1 MASIHMTAQEYQ
13 KFIRQRSGLPSAT
26 GPPSAKKPKYHNVKI
41 YIYEDGFVAN
51 QKVIG
56 HGKLLRKYDSTKEY
70 RRSEELRLLERAH
83 KISVLSEQVPIEIS
97 PPFTDS
103 DGKKHSAVTYRADF
117 SYVENGCVVI
127 EDVKGQDK
135 NTGKYLCTE
144 AFRLKWKLLQ
154 SKYPNIIFR
163 LY

>member
-1 MASIHMTAQEYQ
+1 MSAQEYQ

-51 QKVIG
+51 QKVTG

-83 KISVLSEQVPIEIS
+83 KISALSEQVPIEIS

-103 DGKKHSAVTYRADF
+103 NGKKHSAALNVTLA
-117 SYVENGCVVI
+117 
-127 EDVKGQDK
+127 VKVPER
-135 NTGKYLCTE
+135 NFPAVL
-144 AFRLKWKLLQ
+144 
-154 SKYPNIIFR
+154 SIKYPKIKNR
-163 LY
+163 KEG

>member
-1 MASIHMTAQEYQ
+1 MSAQEYQ

-51 QKVIG
+51 QKVTG

-83 KISVLSEQVPIEIS
+83 KISALSAHPLPTVMERSIAQSPTEPIS
-97 PPFTDS
+97 PMS
-103 DGKKHSAVTYRADF
+103 RMAV
-117 SYVENGCVVI
+117 
-127 EDVKGQDK
+127 
-135 NTGKYLCTE
+135 
-144 AFRLKWKLLQ
+144 W
-154 SKYPNIIFR
+154 
-163 LY
+163 

>member
-13 KFIRQRSGLPSAT
+13 NFIHQRSGHPSAT
-26 GPPSAKKPKYHNVKI
+26 GPPNAKKPKYHNVKV
-41 YIYEDGFVAN
+41 YIYEDGFIAN
-51 QKVIG
+51 QKVAG

-83 KISVLSEQVPIEIS
+83 KISALSEQVPIEIS

-103 DGKKHSAVTYRADF
+103 DGKRHSAVTYRADF

-144 AFRLKWKLLQ
+144 AFKLKWKLLQ
-154 SKYPNIIFR
+154 SKYPDTIFR